1 MNFPAIHEFPCYS
14 FVLGDL
20 HAHVVNI
27 MFVLLVIALL
37 YVWLRG
43 VRKKTVPVET
53 SMKDGKFWKE
63 QLLMPHLLVISVLLG
78 MFQWT
83 NFWDFVIYYVVT
95 LGTVL
100 FANIIVSRKNK
111 ENHGC
116 NFCTNGRNLS
126 ACLSCDPAIYLTV

>member
-1 MNFPAIHEFPCYS
+1 
-14 FVLGDL
+14 
-20 HAHVVNI
+20 
-27 MFVLLVIALL
+27 
-37 YVWLRG
+37 
-43 VRKKTVPVET
+43 
-53 SMKDGKFWKE
+53 MKDGKFWKE

-100 FANIIVSRKNK
+100 FCQYYPFQGKIKKIIVVT
-111 ENHGC
+111 
-116 NFCTNGRNLS
+116 FFTNGRNLS

>member
-1 MNFPAIHEFPCYS
+1 
-14 FVLGDL
+14 
-20 HAHVVNI
+20 

-100 FANIIVSRKNK
+100 LPILSVSGKNK
-111 ENHGC
+111 ENHCC
-116 NFCTNGRNLS
+116 NFLHKWQKS
-126 ACLSCDPAIYLTV
+126 I